1 MSLIF
6 ISGPTA
12 SGKTSLSIEL
22 AKKLNG
28 EIIGADSVQIYT
40 DLVIESAAPTP

>member
-1 MSLIF
+1 MKKIIV

-22 AKKLNG
+22 ALFFKG
-28 EIIGADSVQIYT
+28 EIINADSVQIYKKF
-40 DLVIESAAPTP
+40 DIG